1 MSTAGYPKD
10 KATSILQPT
19 RINDTST
26 TNMKDMRNVGVNHSD
41 LKMPA
46 RRSLKVIHLPYATMT
61 TDISEKEVEEDEL
74 CEWGLLNVDKN
85 IYRRKNEPLYIG
97 DTVQYFH
104 PAYVYGNAAVLEYG
118 IVISF
123 DMENKT
129 VTLNSNLTVGDD
141 FRLRR
146 INVYDEHLNRR
157 VDQDGQTRSL
167 EDFDWKSLPE
177 TAPREVVK
185 HGHEIFPELSTETGM

>member
-1 MSTAGYPKD
+1 MSK
-10 KATSILQPT
+10 
-19 RINDTST
+19 
-26 TNMKDMRNVGVNHSD
+26 VGIMHSD

-46 RRSLKVIHLPYATMT
+46 RQSLKVRHLPYATMT

-74 CEWGLLNVDKN
+74 CEWGLLNVDKK
-85 IYRRKNEPLYIG
+85 YQRKKEPLYIG

-104 PAYVYGNAAVLEYG
+104 PAYVYGNAAGLEDG

-157 VDQDGQTRSL
+157 VDQDGLTRSL

-177 TAPREVVK
+177 TACRQEVT
-185 HGHEIFPELSTETGM
+185 HGHEIFSTIINRNRNAMKRKLEDENSPYVGLIEKGTTEKVHKK